1 MNLLS
6 LFGQTSNDM
15 YSVDTANAVTNAI
28 LIGLPILFG
37 LTLLIGYILI
47 AFLLSR
53 IFTKAGVA
61 AWKAWVPGYNMWI
74 TYELGDQK
82 GWWAVLYLLAS
93 ISPSFITLPNYG
105 DSMFWPA
112 LLFMLIGIAVG
123 ITATVYLYIAMY
135 RIGLKFGKEGYF
147 VLWAI
152 FLPLVWYA
160 WLAFDKSTWNPTLAT
175 PHTPTAPTYKSDNT
189 DAPTKNV

>member
-1 MNLLS
+1 
-6 LFGQTSNDM
+6 
-15 YSVDTANAVTNAI
+15 
-28 LIGLPILFG
+28 
-37 LTLLIGYILI
+37 
-47 AFLLSR
+47 
-53 IFTKAGVA
+53 
-61 AWKAWVPGYNMWI
+61 
-74 TYELGDQK
+74 
-82 GWWAVLYLLAS
+82 
-93 ISPSFITLPNYG
+93 
-105 DSMFWPA
+105 MFWPA